1 MKSPVNV
8 NYFAIVQVS
17 QPVKKMQ
24 RKKTLWILVVIAAAV
39 ASLVIWR
46 LVAPRSATPQRL
58 TVEGLRKQ
66 LEKATPVGS
75 SRSAVE
81 SYLDSQSIQ
90 HSYID
95 DSKFPNE
102 RRVERA
108 LIRGTSKSQ
117 LVRDDIEIRFQFDE
131 FGRLL
136 NYSVREVF
144 TGP

>member
-1 MKSPVNV
+1 M
-8 NYFAIVQVS
+8 QT
-17 QPVKKMQ
+17 KKM
-24 RKKTLWILVVIAAAV
+24 LWVLVVIAAAV
-39 ASLVIWR
+39 ASLITWQ
-46 LVAPRSATPQRL
+46 LVAPRSARQQRL
-58 TVEGLRKQ
+58 TAEAVRKQ
-66 LEKATPVGS
+66 LEKATPVES

-90 HSYID
+90 HSYIE
-95 DSKFPNE
+95 DSKSPSE
-102 RRVERA
+102 RRVELA

>member
-1 MKSPVNV
+1 MQKKKS
-8 NYFAIVQVS
+8 
-17 QPVKKMQ
+17 
-24 RKKTLWILVVIAAAV
+24 LWILVVIAAV

-46 LVAPRSATPQRL
+46 LVAPRSASQQRL
-58 TVEGLRKQ
+58 TVKGVSKQ
-66 LEKATPVGS
+66 LEKVTPVGS
-75 SRSAVE
+75 TRSAVE
-81 SYLDSQSIQ
+81 GYLDSQSIQ
-90 HSYID
+90 HSYIE

-102 RRVERA
+102 RRVELA

-117 LVRDDIEIRFQFDE
+117 FVRGDIQIRFQFDE

>member
-1 MKSPVNV
+1 M
-8 NYFAIVQVS
+8 QT
-17 QPVKKMQ
+17 KKM
-24 RKKTLWILVVIAAAV
+24 LWVLVVIAAAV
-39 ASLVIWR
+39 ASLITWQ
-46 LVAPRSATPQRL
+46 LVAPRNARQQRL
-58 TVEGLRKQ
+58 TVEAVRKQ

-90 HSYID
+90 HSYIE
-95 DSKFPNE
+95 DSKSPSE
-102 RRVERA
+102 RRVELA
-108 LIRGTSKSQ
+108 LIRGTFESQ

>member
-1 MKSPVNV
+1 MR
-8 NYFAIVQVS
+8 
-17 QPVKKMQ
+17 
-24 RKKTLWILVVIAAAV
+24 RKKTLWIVVVIAAAV
-39 ASLVIWR
+39 ARLAIWR
-46 LVAPRSATPQRL
+46 LVAPRSATSRRL
-58 TVEGLRKQ
+58 TVEGIRKQ

-75 SRSAVE
+75 SRPAVE

-95 DSKFPNE
+95 DSEFPNE